1 MNDDGGTLIR
11 PGHNAW
17 RVEHAEKVSVVV
29 DAEDYFRAARDAML
43 KAKRQILLVGWDF
56 DARIRLAEPCE
67 EAPDAP
73 AEVGAFISW
82 LVRRNPELNVY
93 LLRWDMGA
101 LKTFLRPKTL
111 GRTVRWML
119 NPRIHPRLDRSHPA
133 GASHHQKIVVID
145 DCLAFCGGIDM
156 TAGRWD
162 TRDHRDDEPRR
173 ANPEWRAH
181 KPWHD
186 ATTALQGPVA
196 AALGE
201 LCRER
206 WELSGGT
213 TIAPPQGGNDGCW
226 PEILTPHFENVPAAI
241 SRSQPAMNDLP
252 PVLEIEQL
260 YLDLIARA
268 KRTIYA
274 ESQYFASRRIA
285 EAIARRLDEPDGP
298 EIVIINPTQAD
309 GWLEQVAMDTARA
322 RLVEAL
328 HKRDRHGRLRLYHP
342 FTAGGQPIYVHAKV
356 FVVDDRVLRIGSSNL
371 NNRSLRLDTEC
382 DVTIESGSADEAMR
396 EQILAIRHGL
406 LGEHLGRAP
415 EEVAKAVAR
424 EGSLIKA
431 IEALRG
437 HGGRTL
443 VPYEVPDLKAVTAW
457 LADHEVL
464 DPENPEDLF
473 EPVASGG
480 LFRRLRRPRD

>member
-1 MNDDGGTLIR
+1 MSGGAGKVVR

-17 RVEHAEKVSVVV
+17 RIEHADRVSVIV

-43 KAKRQILLVGWDF
+43 LAKRQILLIGWDF
-56 DARIRLAEPCE
+56 DARIRLAAPSD

-73 AEVGAFISW
+73 EQVGPFITW
-82 LVRRNPELNVY
+82 LARRNPELEVY
-93 LLRWDMGA
+93 LLRWDVGA
-101 LKTFLRPKTL
+101 LKTYLRPKTL
-111 GRTVRWML
+111 STTVRWTL
-119 NPRIHPRLDRSHPA
+119 HPRIHPRLDSRHPH

-156 TAGRWD
+156 TNKRWD
-162 TRDHRDDEPRR
+162 TRAHRDDEPLRIDP
-173 ANPEWRAH
+173 AGGSYM
-181 KPWHD
+181 PWHD

-196 AALGE
+196 RALGE

-206 WELSGGT
+206 WELAGGT
-213 TIAPPQGGNDGCW
+213 PIAPPPPRAACW
-226 PEILTPHFENVPAAI
+226 PDILTPHFTNVPAAI
-241 SRSQPAMNDLP
+241 SRSQPEMPGVA
-252 PVLEIEQL
+252 PVREIEQL

-268 KRTIYA
+268 ERMLYA

-285 EAIARRLDEPDGP
+285 EAIARRLEEPDGP
-298 EIVIINPTQAD
+298 EIVIVNPEQAD

-328 HKRDRHGRLRLYHP
+328 RKRDKHGRLRIYHP

-356 FVVDDRVLRIGSSNL
+356 LVVDDAVLRVGSSNF

-382 DVTIESGSADEAMR
+382 DVTIEREAPGDARSASIAS
-396 EQILAIRHGL
+396 IRNGL
-406 LGEHLGRAP
+406 LAEHLGCEP
-415 EEVAKAVAR
+415 EEIAQTIADK
-424 EGSLIKA
+424 GSLIAA
-431 IEALRG
+431 IELLRHRG
-437 HGGRTL
+437 DRTL
-443 VPYEVPDLKAVTAW
+443 RPYETPDLKRVTEW

-473 EPVASGG
+473 EPIASGG
-480 LFRRLRRPRD
+480 LFRRLRRPKG

>member
-1 MNDDGGTLIR
+1 VNASKVVR

-17 RVEHAEKVSVVV
+17 RVEHADRVSVIV

-43 KAKRQILLVGWDF
+43 MAKRQILLIGWDF
-56 DARIRLAEPCE
+56 DARIKLADPSD

-73 AEVGAFISW
+73 GQVGPFITW
-82 LVRRNPELNVY
+82 LARRNPQLNVY
-93 LLRWDMGA
+93 LLRWDIGA
-101 LKTFLRPKTL
+101 LKTYLRPKTL
-111 GRTVRWML
+111 STTIRWTL
-119 NPRIHPRLDRSHPA
+119 HPRIHPMLDGRHPP

-156 TAGRWD
+156 TNKRWD
-162 TRDHRDDEPRR
+162 TRAHRDDQPARIDPDG
-173 ANPEWRAH
+173 APYM
-181 KPWHD
+181 PWHD

-196 AALGE
+196 KALGE

-206 WELSGGT
+206 WALAGGKP
-213 TIAPPQGGNDGCW
+213 IAAPPKREACW
-226 PEILTPHFENVPAAI
+226 PETLTPHFTNVPAAI
-241 SRSQPAMNDLP
+241 SRTQPEMKDLP
-252 PVLEIEQL
+252 AVHEIEQL

-268 KRTIYA
+268 ERTIYA

-298 EIVIINPTQAD
+298 EIVIVNPEQAD

-328 HKRDRHGRLRLYHP
+328 RKRDTQGRLRIYHP
-342 FTAGGQPIYVHAKV
+342 FTAGGAPIYVHAKV
-356 FVVDDRVLRIGSSNL
+356 LVIDDMVLRVGSSNF

-382 DVTIESGSADEAMR
+382 DVTIEAEAADQPVRDHIAS
-396 EQILAIRHGL
+396 IRNGL
-406 LGEHLGRAP
+406 LAEHLGCTP
-415 EEVAKAVAR
+415 EQVAEEIAR
-424 EGSLIKA
+424 GSLIA
-431 IEALRG
+431 GIERLREL
-437 HGGRTL
+437 GGKTL
-443 VPYEVPDLKAVTAW
+443 RPYRVPDLEGVTAW

-473 EPVASGG
+473 EPIASGG
-480 LFRRLRRPRD
+480 LFRRLRRPKG